1 MKGLALGE
9 GETSG
14 GPEEPDAVVMASV
27 RVRETKRKR
36 ERKKEKEDWYAGD
49 MMENPLPKEVVG
61 NTRSSS

>member
-14 GPEEPDAVVMASV
+14 GPEEPDAVVMVSV
-27 RVRETKRKR
+27 RVRERKKKR
-36 ERKKEKEDWYAGD
+36 EREKEDWYAGD